1 MADTEFLDNE
11 RKKVWARLV
20 ELEADIKKKTSDYE
34 SEAKQAAKK
43 CAEYRNK
50 CETTR
55 NEAEVFLKN
64 IQGASDEIKKS
75 NVSLLISDIQTF
87 HTELT
92 PKKEAIDNQVTK
104 LEELF
109 ENYESYAEK
118 LQKLEEIHTTADDS
132 SAKIETIFSQLTS
145 RKKEVDQLYFE
156 VFGFTKT
163 DEATGKEIK
172 VSGKKEELD
181 QAYAQL
187 KIDFEAYTGKKN
199 AEIDK
204 ALKQWEKTYQATLAN
219 VEDLLPRALTA
230 GLSSAHSEKVATELR
245 EREKLS
251 ASFKHWI
258 WGLIAISLIPFG
270 VSTYLLFLKIPLLE
284 VLQKMPSL
292 VSAILPL
299 YIPPLWIAFST
310 SKKINVSKRLIE
322 EYTHKEVVS
331 KTYEGLS
338 KQIDDIRNTK
348 TSEELRTKLLRNILD
363 VSVENPGKL
372 LSDYNESDHPMLGKI
387 PRISR
392 LFGQS
397 DTKPTE

>member
-1 MADTEFLDNE
+1 MADTDFLENE
-11 RKKVWARLV
+11 RKKLWARLV
-20 ELEADIKKKTSDYE
+20 ELENDIKKKTSDYE
-34 SEAKQAAKK
+34 SEAKQASKK

-50 CETTR
+50 CEVTR

-64 IQGASDEIKKS
+64 IQSASDEIKKS
-75 NVSLLISDIQTF
+75 NVSSIISDIQTF

-92 PKKEAIDNQVTK
+92 PKKEAIDNQVTE

-109 ENYESYAEK
+109 ENYESYAEQ
-118 LQKLEEIHTTADDS
+118 LAKLEEISTTAEDS
-132 SAKIETIFSQLTS
+132 SSKIDAALTQLTT

-156 VFGFTKT
+156 VFGYTTT
-163 DEATGKEIK
+163 DEKTGKEIK
-172 VSGKKEELD
+172 VTGKKEELD
-181 QAYAQL
+181 QAYTQL

-230 GLSSAHSEKVATELR
+230 GLSSAHSEKVATEII
-245 EREKLS
+245 ERGKLS
-251 ASFKHWI
+251 DAFKKWI
-258 WGLIAISLIPFG
+258 IGLIVISLIPFG
-270 VSTYLLFLKIPLLE
+270 VSTYLLITGTPILE
-284 VLQKMPSL
+284 VLKIMPSL
-292 VSAILPL
+292 TPTILLL

-372 LSDYNESDHPMLGKI
+372 LSDYNESDHPILGKI
-387 PRISR
+387 PGISK
-392 LFGQS
+392 LLGQS
-397 DTKPTE
+397 DTKPAD